1 MIDNTSSRSGVNI
14 ARALD
19 DQPPIH
25 LLLPYIDERNSKSRV
40 ANDLGTLKK
49 KSHSYEFNHSTSKL
63 FINSNYT
70 YNLYVFFLSYI

>member
-49 KSHSYEFNHSTSKL
+49 NLIPTSL
-63 FINSNYT
+63 TILRPSC
-70 YNLYVFFLSYI
+70 S